1 MNKNSFL
8 ARWITGIVLAAILLS
23 IILLASLEILT
34 LVIAVIIAGGLW
46 EYNHIVFGK
55 GFLKEK
61 IESHLFAL
69 ALPFLALIGDER
81 LLIAFMA
88 FAVIIAFMV
97 YLWKISGDNL
107 DISSVAKVV
116 FGLFYIPFL
125 TSHFILLR
133 KLDNGIYWIFLVLVI
148 AIVGDTLALYVGK
161 SMGRRKLIPLVSPGK
176 TVEGT
181 LGLIV
186 GATLASC
193 VFGYLLLPDIALWH
207 FLILGFSGGIIGQ
220 LGDLCESAIKRN
232 YGKKDAS
239 SLLPGHG
246 GLLDRLDSLM
256 FLAPYVYYYKI
267 FILEL

>member
-88 FAVIIAFMV
+88 FAVII
-97 YLWKISGDNL
+97 IRGRE
-107 DISSVAKVV
+107 
-116 FGLFYIPFL
+116 
-125 TSHFILLR
+125 LLQTIKKPAAEFKR
-133 KLDNGIYWIFLVLVI
+133 
-148 AIVGDTLALYVGK
+148 ALK
-161 SMGRRKLIPLVSPGK
+161 
-176 TVEGT
+176 E
-181 LGLIV
+181 
-186 GATLASC
+186 
-193 VFGYLLLPDIALWH
+193 F
-207 FLILGFSGGIIGQ
+207 
-220 LGDLCESAIKRN
+220 
-232 YGKKDAS
+232 
-239 SLLPGHG
+239 
-246 GLLDRLDSLM
+246 
-256 FLAPYVYYYKI
+256 
-267 FILEL
+267 